1 MLDPWADWRNDG
13 ISSNKRTMAN
23 KETIMRLSNNGRV
36 TWEQACILA
45 ATHNLYEDFLEDW
58 WTKCCHD
65 YSAGVSAA
73 DLAHWLGY

>member
-1 MLDPWADWRNDG
+1 MMASVQPT
-13 ISSNKRTMAN
+13 RTMAN